1 MHPDLA
7 TEIRFSINRFIE
19 IQISIV
25 YHWISIVQLQSFII
39 NFELTRLTTY
49 IYRNT
54 IGYILDIDIDFSWIL
69 SFVLEIPGCA
79 DILKLLLKTI
89 SERIVFSSS
98 SNHSIHSLKSC
109 LSERKLWNQN
119 LEFWSIFVLS
129 KSIIYYCS
137 KNGKRILY
145 LTTFN
150 WDSTSIFTVSTPS
163 TLITRIAVW
172 LGSNSNGFDQ
182 RNRMKPSNSISSSWL
197 IYRRLTIQWPVERKA
212 IWF

>member
-1 MHPDLA
+1 MHRDLA

-54 IGYILDIDIDFSWIL
+54 LGYILDIDIDFSWIL
-69 SFVLEIPGCA
+69 SFVLEIQGCA

-98 SNHSIHSLKSC
+98 SNHSIHSLKRC

-119 LEFWSIFVLS
+119 LEF
-129 KSIIYYCS
+129 
-137 KNGKRILY
+137 
-145 LTTFN
+145 
-150 WDSTSIFTVSTPS
+150 
-163 TLITRIAVW
+163 
-172 LGSNSNGFDQ
+172 
-182 RNRMKPSNSISSSWL
+182 
-197 IYRRLTIQWPVERKA
+197 
-212 IWF
+212 